1 MTTLTPVA
9 IYRAAREAGFD
20 TVGAVRATAI
30 ALAESGGRS
39 DARGDLGLQT
49 TTWGPS
55 VGLMQIR
62 TVKGETGKGTP
73 RDITRLDDPVQNMA
87 AAYKISSGGRD
98 WTPWSTYTSG
108 RWKHY
113 LGTASKASAEAG
125 TTTMATSGGGVVV
138 QPAGFLPDLGG
149 LAAKV
154 GVLATKGLFVVLGLG
169 LVGAGVMQAVK

>member
-20 TVGAVRATAI
+20 AASAVRATAI

-39 DARGDLGLQT
+39 DARGDLRLQT

-62 TVKGETGKGTP
+62 TLKGETGKGTP

-87 AAYKISSGGRD
+87 AAYKISSGGKD
-98 WTPWSTYTSG
+98 WTPWSTYKSG
-108 RWKHY
+108 RWKQY
-113 LGTASKASAEAG
+113 LGTAGKASAEAG
-125 TTTMATSGGGVVV
+125 TTTLATSGGGVVV
-138 QPAGFLPDLGG
+138 QPAGLVPGLGDFT
-149 LAAKV
+149 AKL
-154 GVLATKGLFVVLGLG
+154 GVLATKGLFLVLGLG
-169 LVGAGVMQAVK
+169 LVGGGVMLAVK